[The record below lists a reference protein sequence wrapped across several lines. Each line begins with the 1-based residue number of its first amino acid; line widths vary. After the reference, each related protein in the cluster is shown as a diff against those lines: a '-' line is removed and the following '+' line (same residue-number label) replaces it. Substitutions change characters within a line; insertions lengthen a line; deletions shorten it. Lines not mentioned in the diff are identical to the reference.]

1 MNHYLNKKNN
11 QVRAFESRDVFP
23 DQQPMQ
29 GLDGN
34 PVLDRNGNPVMQA
47 AQTSAL
53 NQAIDAAVADGFEL
67 LTDAQFADWQ
77 KAQADAR
84 ANDPATLA
92 AATKARRQA
101 LLAETDP
108 IANRDNRQTAALT
121 SAQVTALAAKGK
133 AITAAQRKELE
144 AYAQALRDVPE
155 AVKTWPSI
163 KDSEWPAKPTWL
175 DAMVKRVQA

>member
-1 MNHYLNKKNN
+1 MQHYLNKTTN
-11 QVRAFESRDVFP
+11 QVRGFEPRDVFP
-23 DQQPMQ
+23 DPQPMQ
-29 GLDGN
+29 DFEGN
-34 PVLDRNGNPVMQA
+34 PMIDDDGNPVMQP

-53 NQAIDAAVADGFEL
+53 NQAIDAALADSFEL

-92 AATKARRQA
+92 AANKARRQA

-121 SAQVTALAAKGK
+121 TARMAELATKGK
-133 AITAAQRKELE
+133 AITAAQRKEME
-144 AYAQALRDVPE
+144 AYAQALRDIPE
-155 AVKTWPSI
+155 TVKTWPII
-163 KDSEWPAKPTWL
+163 KDSEWPAKPSWL
-175 DAMVKRVQA
+175 DAMVKRAQA

>member
-1 MNHYLNKKNN
+1 MNYYLNKKNN
-11 QVRAFESRDVFP
+11 QVRAFEPRDVSP
-23 DQQPMQ
+23 DPQPIQ
-29 GLDGN
+29 DLEGN
-34 PVLDRNGNPVMQA
+34 PVLDDNGKPAMQP

-53 NQAIDAAVADGFEL
+53 NQAIDAAQADGFEL
-67 LTDAQFADWQ
+67 LTDVQFADWQ

-92 AATKARRQA
+92 AAVKARRQA

-108 IANRDNRQTAALT
+108 IAARDSRQNAALT
-121 SAQVTALAAKGK
+121 AAQVTALAAKGK

-155 AVKTWPSI
+155 TVKTWPSI

-175 DAMVKRVQA
+175 EVMVKKVQA